1 MLFTDIVG
9 STTRGVELGD
19 QRWRELLELHRTKVR
34 CQLEIHDGR
43 EVTTGDGFLAV
54 FSAPSRAIAAAQA
67 INDTTRPLGL
77 ELRAG
82 IHTGECETMGDDVG
96 GVAVHIGAR
105 VAAAAGPNEVLVSST
120 VRDLVAGA
128 EVRFE
133 DRGEHELKGIPGQWR
148 LYAVGS

>member
-1 MLFTDIVG
+1 
-9 STTRGVELGD
+9 VELGD
-19 QRWRELLELHRTKVR
+19 QRWRELLELHRTEVR
-34 CQLEIHDGR
+34 QQLEIHDGR
-43 EVTTGDGFLAV
+43 EVTTTGDGFLAV

-67 INDTTRPLGL
+67 INDSTRPLGL

-128 EVRFE
+128 GMPFK

-148 LYAVGS
+148 LYEVGS